1 METSTISTPRA
12 SGVTTRHVAAR
23 AGVAQASVSAVLNGG
38 TGRSVSPATRQRIL
52 EAAEEL
58 GYRRNHAAGAMRTG
72 NTHMLGWIGGELG
85 EEQVGKMLSGA
96 LEAADAGGYT
106 LKILRLGDLGNA
118 QQVIRRSSELRLMG
132 VLALHLPFATQSELH
147 HEAKRYGYPLVLVD
161 GRAGESEILG
171 VASDDEGGIGAGVDH
186 LVGLGHRRIAFI
198 SGGEEQSALYS
209 ARKDAF
215 LSAMRAHGLSVPPD
229 FIGHGEFSLCAPSQK
244 AAHELLCLP
253 PERRPTAIFCS
264 GDLIALATMQVAR
277 QLGITL
283 PEELSI
289 VGFANMSASEFA
301 FPPLT
306 TIEQPFADI
315 GRVAVRLL
323 LEVVETQL
331 KAATPQPD
339 GVPHNP
345 LPEKPAFNPV
355 RLPTR
360 LIERA
365 STAPA
370 PVEPGTAFR
379 L

>member
-1 METSTISTPRA
+1 METSTTSTLRA

-38 TGRSVSPATRQRIL
+38 MGRSVSPATRQRIL

-96 LEAADAGGYT
+96 LEAADAQGYT

-161 GRAGESEILG
+161 GRAGESEIPCI
-171 VASDDEGGIGAGVDH
+171 ASDDEGGIQAGVDH
-186 LVGLGHRRIAFI
+186 LVALGHRRIAFI
-198 SGGEEQSALYS
+198 SGGEEKSALYS

-215 LSAMRAHGLSVPPD
+215 LSAMLGHGLSVPPD
-229 FIGHGEFSLCAPSQK
+229 LIGHGEFSSRAPSQK
-244 AAHELLCLP
+244 AAHELLCLS

-277 QLGITL
+277 LL
-283 PEELSI
+283 CVNVPDELSI
-289 VGFANMSASEFA
+289 VGFANMSASEFVS
-301 FPPLT
+301 PPLT

-315 GRVAVRLL
+315 GRAAVRLL
-323 LEVVETQL
+323 LEVVEGQFQG
-331 KAATPQPD
+331 AAD
-339 GVPHNP
+339 
-345 LPEKPAFNPV
+345 KPGSALQSPSKEASPTFNPM

-370 PVEPGTAFR
+370 PVP
-379 L
+379 